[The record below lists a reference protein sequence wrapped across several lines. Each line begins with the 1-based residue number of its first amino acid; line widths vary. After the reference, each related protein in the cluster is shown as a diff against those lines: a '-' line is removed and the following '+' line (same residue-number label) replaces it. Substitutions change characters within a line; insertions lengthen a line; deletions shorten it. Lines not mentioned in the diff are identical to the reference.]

1 MRAIILT
8 FVITWFMC
16 KLTIGQSNVYHP
28 FPESNVIWIGTS
40 WHTVF
45 SNPPCTVYD
54 DYNLYISG
62 DTTIGA
68 FTYKKLYLN
77 DNLHSQCP
85 PAGSFYYYGNYW
97 GAFRQDSSNRRVYL
111 FKFGI
116 DTLAYD
122 FNLNV
127 GDTLPVT
134 SLDGTPGNVITSI
147 DSVLVGNEYRKRYW
161 LSSGNYSALIEGVGS
176 TYGAFAP
183 IAEPFESGNY
193 LSCLRIDS
201 LIVWTAQQF
210 SNCGLTSVTEEDI
223 GEVDVIIF
231 PNPVSTSSKI
241 YSTIDLVNAT
251 LKIFSTSG
259 QLVFKIADISGH
271 SINLDIDDLLDG
283 VYFFQLIEKKKSISI
298 QKVVVIK

>member
-1 MRAIILT
+1 M
-8 FVITWFMC
+8 
-16 KLTIGQSNVYHP
+16 YHP

-77 DNLHSQCP
+77 DNLHSQCQP
-85 PAGSFYYYGNYW
+85 PGSFFYYGNYW

-111 FKFGI
+111 FKFGM

-134 SLDGTPGNVITSI
+134 SLGGKPDNVITSI
-147 DSVLVGNEYRKRYW
+147 DSVLVANEYRKRFW
-161 LSSGNYSALIEGVGS
+161 LSNSNYSALIEGVGS
-176 TYGAFAP
+176 TYGGFAP

-201 LIVWTAQQF
+201 LIAWTSQQF
-210 SNCGLTSVTEEDI
+210 GNCGLTSVAEEDI
-223 GEVDVIIF
+223 VNEDAIIF
-231 PNPVSTSSKI
+231 PNPISAFSKI
-241 YSTIDLVNAT
+241 YSTIKLENAT
-251 LKIFSTSG
+251 LNIFSTTG
-259 QLVFKIADISGH
+259 QLMLELDNIYGQFIDINIEFLS
-271 SINLDIDDLLDG
+271 NG
-283 VYFFQLIEKKKSISI
+283 VYYFQLIELKKSIAM